1 LSGVSAWSRG
11 SSPHAPEEVSYQDG
25 LGLVSSANSLVFVL
39 GLSVTGKSIV
49 YNGKERRKNRALR
62 NSLCLLDSG
71 PTRYCAKLSRR
82 PSLCREGERGGIRMK
97 LEDRIDGGAFGPESK
112 LLRVKEVVGFKEV
125 FQGVRED
132 SLKNVPCNNQE

>member
-1 LSGVSAWSRG
+1 
-11 SSPHAPEEVSYQDG
+11 
-25 LGLVSSANSLVFVL
+25 
-39 GLSVTGKSIV
+39 
-49 YNGKERRKNRALR
+49 
-62 NSLCLLDSG
+62 
-71 PTRYCAKLSRR
+71 
-82 PSLCREGERGGIRMK
+82 MK